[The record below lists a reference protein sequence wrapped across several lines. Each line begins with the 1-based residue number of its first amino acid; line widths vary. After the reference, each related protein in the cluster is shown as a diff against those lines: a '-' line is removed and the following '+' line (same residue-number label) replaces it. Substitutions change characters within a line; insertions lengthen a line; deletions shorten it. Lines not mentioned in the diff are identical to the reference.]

1 MSRAKRAA
9 ADSCAVRAAR
19 WTKCEVRAERGFR
32 KRAQRAILANV
43 SEYAKP
49 RRCFQ
54 HKLSL
59 SDNPILSVLSFDFNK
74 RGLGEENSD
83 TFKK

>member
-1 MSRAKRAA
+1 M
-9 ADSCAVRAAR
+9 
-19 WTKCEVRAERGFR
+19 
-32 KRAQRAILANV
+32 LYNV

-54 HKLSL
+54 HKLTL
-59 SDNPILSVLSFDFNK
+59 SDNTILSALAFDFKK

-83 TFKK
+83 TFENIKIIAIF